1 MAALNPEAG
10 KSDDKKTRPPVI
22 RKITRS
28 FIKPR
33 HSGTWKIAY
42 ADFVTAMMAFFL
54 LMWLIGTNSETR
66 LRGVA
71 EYFRTPLSVAFAGG
85 KDMSD
90 RSSILDAG
98 INKPIEGNAQLKKS
112 EATDSHLIDLND
124 GKRQAIRSEMA
135 RLQALKR
142 RLDQEIDTNAELRK
156 FRDQFQIDITSD
168 GLRIQI
174 IDKQNRPMFDRGSA
188 NLQPYTI
195 DILHEFGSTLNGV
208 PNMIGITGHTD
219 ATPYQGSA
227 RNYSNWELSLDRA
240 NAARRALIDGGMQG
254 NKIIRVVGLSSS
266 ALLDSSN
273 PFSPQNRRIS
283 IIVMNAQAEES
294 ARMDGA
300 RLESE

>member
-1 MAALNPEAG
+1 MAALNAEAG
-10 KSDDKKTRPPVI
+10 KSDDKKPRPPTI
-22 RKITRS
+22 RRITLRV
-28 FIKPR
+28 IKPR

-54 LMWLIGTNSETR
+54 LMWLIGTNSEAR

-85 KDMSD
+85 QDLSD

-98 INKPIEGNAQLKKS
+98 INNPIEGNAQLKKG
-112 EATDSHLIDLND
+112 EATDSYLIDLND
-124 GKRQAIRSEMA
+124 GKRQAQKNEMA

-142 RLDQEIDTNAELRK
+142 RLEQEIDANVELRK
-156 FRDQFQIDITSD
+156 FKDQFQIDITTD

-174 IDKQNRPMFDRGSA
+174 IDKQNRPMFDLGSA
-188 NLQPYTI
+188 NLQPYTV
-195 DILHEFGSTLNGV
+195 DILHEFGSTLNSV
-208 PNMIGITGHTD
+208 PNRIGITGHTD

-240 NAARRALIDGGMQG
+240 NAARRALIGGGMEG
-254 NKIIRVVGLSSS
+254 DKIIRVVGLSSS
-266 ALLDSSN
+266 ALFDSAN
-273 PFSPQNRRIS
+273 PLGPQNRRIS
-283 IIVMNAQAEES
+283 IIVMNARAEES